1 MKVQKNLVIAVV
13 LFLILLVIGSIV
25 YHKVEGWDY
34 LNSLYFVVMTVTTVG
49 YGDFVPKTN
58 IGKIFTM
65 FFSFMGIVFV
75 FYFISVIGS
84 ALFKKH
90 LGKKI
95 SEVKEGVKKDVS
107 KDVKQDVRRNVQ
119 RDVQRNVQK
128 VVKKSAQKR
137 TKSMQKTR
145 KR

>member
-1 MKVQKNLVIAVV
+1 MKFQKNVVIAIIV
-13 LFLILLVIGSIV
+13 FLILIVVGSEV
-25 YHKVEGWDY
+25 YHHLEGWSY

-58 IGKIFTM
+58 VGKIFTM

-75 FYFISVIGS
+75 FYFISITGT
-84 ALFKKH
+84 ALFQKH

-95 SEVKEGVKKDVS
+95 SEVKSSVKQDVA

-137 TKSMQKTR
+137 TR